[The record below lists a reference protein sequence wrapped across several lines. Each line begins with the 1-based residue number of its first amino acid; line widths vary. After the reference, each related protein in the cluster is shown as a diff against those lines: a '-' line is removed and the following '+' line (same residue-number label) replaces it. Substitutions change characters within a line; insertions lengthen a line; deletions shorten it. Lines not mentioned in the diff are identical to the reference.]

1 MDFLLKQ
8 NIDKNN
14 FNVFIRDL
22 SSNLNT
28 NLKHIIEDTISNK
41 QPDKINKNHKKSKK
55 PVMKKADIIRAEVNK
70 KNKEKVIKDDLNRL
84 EFLFNNK
91 DINNPFKSLNKLK
104 SKEGI
109 DKMKY
114 MLLEYYWNN
123 HKKNYMNYIISLYY
137 QLKDVD
143 NNDFK
148 DLNGLFIS
156 LLLNKNSNLFRSLLI
171 IFSLFFLLT
180 SARIISAFFITGFL
194 LFL

>member
-28 NLKHIIEDTISNK
+28 NLKHIIEDTIFNK
-41 QPDKINKNHKKSKK
+41 QSDKNHKKGKK

-70 KNKEKVIKDDLNRL
+70 KNKEKIINNDLNRL

-91 DINNPFKSLNKLK
+91 DINNPFKSLDKLK

-114 MLLEYYWNN
+114 MLLE
-123 HKKNYMNYIISLYY
+123 
-137 QLKDVD
+137 
-143 NNDFK
+143 
-148 DLNGLFIS
+148 
-156 LLLNKNSNLFRSLLI
+156 
-171 IFSLFFLLT
+171 
-180 SARIISAFFITGFL
+180 
-194 LFL
+194 

>member
-1 MDFLLKQ
+1 MEFLLKQ

-41 QPDKINKNHKKSKK
+41 KSEKVHKNTKKGKK

-70 KNKEKVIKDDLNRL
+70 KNASKIIKDDLNRL

-91 DINNPFKSLNKLK
+91 DIKNPFKSLEKLK

-123 HKKNYMNYIISLYY
+123 HKKDYMNYIISLYY
-137 QLKDVD
+137 Q
-143 NNDFK
+143 
-148 DLNGLFIS
+148 
-156 LLLNKNSNLFRSLLI
+156 
-171 IFSLFFLLT
+171 
-180 SARIISAFFITGFL
+180 
-194 LFL
+194 